1 MKEILYF
8 GGAILFMCIAHW
20 IRVLRW
26 ELFIGVYEKPDRKL
40 LLQAISVGYIL
51 NYFLPFKL
59 GEFARAWLP
68 GRKMKNGRVLGF
80 STVIV
85 DRYLDIVSVGIIF
98 IALSFWGI
106 GGADSKRTAVFYA
119 MAAIVLLSTA
129 LLIWAMRNLAK
140 KAIVSFASIF
150 NDHIESVL
158 LQFAW
163 ALIWN
168 FKDIFKKISKRN
180 MVVTTISMWCSYLVS
195 YYFFSGFLQT
205 LGAGIKWSDIFIML
219 FAQNGISGS
228 TGNTMLFGIQ
238 AVAAHPA
245 HMGMYMILPVFIL
258 LAASFFQKNTD
269 ISLGEDNYLRLLP
282 HLDPKERLGFL
293 EAYFSNP
300 NRNYV
305 INYLKIN
312 QEVSIIRDYSAGSNA
327 TTMLC
332 LDGEG
337 TFFRKYAFGKDGDKL
352 YQQILWIERNIGRLA
367 VPKILRQE
375 KTEVYCYYDMPYN
388 SNSVGLFEYAHSMP
402 VDQSWKMIQRVLES
416 LEHSIYQENVRRADA
431 ETIHRYV
438 ENKVTKNIEQIKSAR
453 RISNL
458 YQYDTVFING
468 VEYRNLSFYEK
479 YLCEE
484 NLLKIFAAD
493 TYAVIHGDLTIEN
506 IICTRDEKGNDYYY
520 IIDPNTGN
528 IHDSPNL
535 DYGKL
540 LQSIHGGYEFLVSA
554 KEVSVDGNRINF
566 LFARSATYTELH
578 RLLADYMKQN
588 FDRDRIR
595 SIYFHEI
602 VHWIRLMPYKIEK
615 DDRRALLFYAG
626 MLMVMNDVINMY
638 NSE

>member
-1 MKEILYF
+1 MKVLYF
-8 GGAILFMCIAHW
+8 AGAILFMCIAHW

-26 ELFIGVYEKPDRKL
+26 ELLIDVYEKPDRKL

-59 GEFARAWLP
+59 GELARAWLP

-98 IALSFWGI
+98 VILSFSGVDGVASRRI
-106 GGADSKRTAVFYA
+106 AAFYA
-119 MAAIVLLSTA
+119 MAAIVLLFIA
-129 LLIWAMRNLAK
+129 LLIWAMRSIAK
-140 KAIVSFASIF
+140 RAIVSFASIF
-150 NDHIESVL
+150 NDRIESVL

-168 FKDIFKKISKRN
+168 FKDIFKKISKRR
-180 MVVTTISMWCSYLVS
+180 MIVTTISMWCCYLVS
-195 YYFFSGFLQT
+195 YYLFSAFLQT
-205 LGAGIKWSDIFIML
+205 IGVGTKWTDVFMML

-228 TGNTMLFGIQ
+228 TGSTTLFGNK
-238 AVAAHPA
+238 AVVAHPVY
-245 HMGMYMILPVFIL
+245 MGLYMILPILIL
-258 LAASFFQKNTD
+258 LAASFLQKSTD
-269 ISLGEDNYLRLLP
+269 VSLEKDSYLRLLP
-282 HLDPKERLGFL
+282 HMDPKERLGFL

-300 NRNYV
+300 NRDYV

-312 QEVSIIRDYSAGSNA
+312 QGVSIIRDYSAGSNA

-332 LDGEG
+332 LDGGG

-352 YQQILWIERNIGRLA
+352 YQQILWIEQNRSRLA
-367 VPKILRQE
+367 VPRILRQE

-402 VDQSWKMIQRVLES
+402 VDHSWKMIQRVLES
-416 LEHSIYQENVRRADA
+416 LEHSIYRINVRKADA
-431 ETIHRYV
+431 ETIRRYV
-438 ENKVTKNIEQIKSAR
+438 ETKVTRNIDRIKCSR
-453 RISNL
+453 RISAL

-479 YLCEE
+479 YLCEQ
-484 NLLKIFAAD
+484 NLQKIFAAD
-493 TYAVIHGDLTIEN
+493 TYAAIHGDLTIEN
-506 IICTRDEKGNDYYY
+506 IICTRDEKGNDDFY

-540 LQSIHGGYEFLVSA
+540 LQSIHGGYEFLMAA

-566 LFARSATYTELH
+566 LFTRSAAYTELY
-578 RLLADYMKQN
+578 RLLENYMRQN
-588 FDRDRIR
+588 FDRDRVK

-626 MLMVMNDVINMY
+626 MLIVMNDVINMY
-638 NSE
+638 SSG